1 MSCPGTALNLCRVIE
16 SNRIPSMA
24 LTYKEQLDALNI
36 AYDLI
41 SQANQ
46 IVLKNDMG
54 TFSYDEHGGHT
65 RSFTYGIGEVRQRI
79 VDAMNSIN
87 GAGNLIT
94 DYVNK

>member
-1 MSCPGTALNLCRVIE
+1 MV
-16 SNRIPSMA
+16 A
-24 LTYKEQLDALNI
+24 LTYKEQLDALTK

-46 IVLKNDMG
+46 IVMANGMG

-65 RSFTYGIGEVRQRI
+65 RSYSYGIAEVRQRV

-87 GAGNLIT
+87 QAGHLIT
-94 DYVNK
+94 DYIGQKDREDGR